1 MVYTINFVKAGLNSV
16 LDMKDVV
23 FIMHDSR
30 TTLYAIS
37 KLLISKYVINVS

>member
-1 MVYTINFVKAGLNSV
+1 MVYTINFVKAGLNPV